1 MSGYFGAF
9 QNAAAKLAANA
20 GKTAAAQAAANAA
33 AKLKEAHNAAVQG
46 AQTVV
51 EGTGA
56 SGQRRRKQF
65 GGKRNKKSRKERKS
79 RKQRKSRKS
88 RK

>member
-1 MSGYFGAF
+1 MEALT
-9 QNAAAKLAANA
+9 AAAKE
-20 GKTAAAQAAANAA
+20 AA
-33 AKLKEAHNAAVQG
+33 AKLKQAGTTAFEG
-46 AQTVV
+46 AKTVV
-51 EGTGA
+51 GGTGE
-56 SGQRRRKQF
+56 RRRKQF

>member
-1 MSGYFGAF
+1 MARQAAKAGVNLAR
-9 QNAAAKLAANA
+9 NAALREAQKFAVPPAAPA
-20 GKTAAAQAAANAA
+20 VGAAP
-33 AKLKEAHNAAVQG
+33 
-46 AQTVV
+46 T
-51 EGTGA
+51 
-56 SGQRRRKQF
+56 SMRRRKQF